1 MLEIYKISLV
11 HEINTLKIQG
21 LDIDDRTG
29 YLNGYLNGFLI
40 PRKILRESLNSKF

>member
-1 MLEIYKISLV
+1 MLAIYKISLV

-29 YLNGYLNGFLI
+29 YLNGFLI